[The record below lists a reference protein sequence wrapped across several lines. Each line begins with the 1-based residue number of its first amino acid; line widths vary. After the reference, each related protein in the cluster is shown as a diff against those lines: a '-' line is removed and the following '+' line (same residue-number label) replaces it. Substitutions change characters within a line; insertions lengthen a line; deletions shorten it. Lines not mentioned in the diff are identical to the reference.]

1 MEQLLYYFVMTQSV
15 AKQFHAALT
24 HLLSEEG
31 RGAQT
36 RLASE
41 QQIDRGYLNA
51 IVKQR
56 KLGSD
61 KIRERIADHFKMT
74 FEEMLSLGRRILSGE
89 DISVLKRNKMAEV
102 LSSAPHLDEQTKEIS
117 KIDFFPKQELASLSI
132 PDKIIQVIEILNAGS
147 GYDNLMSDFIG
158 AVHDMVSTKK
168 ENEALKNQ
176 LREIETRLVIL
187 EKQTDSEKE
196 NMQKLA

>member
-1 MEQLLYYFVMTQSV
+1 
-15 AKQFHAALT
+15 
-24 HLLSEEG
+24 LSEEG

-187 EKQTDSEKE
+187 EKQTDSEKRE
-196 NMQKLA
+196 YAKNWHKAFRA

>member
-1 MEQLLYYFVMTQSV
+1 MSQYV

-36 RLASE
+36 RLANE

-61 KIRERIADHFKMT
+61 KIRERIAEHFKMT
-74 FEEMLSLGRRILSGE
+74 FEEMLLLGRRILSGK
-89 DISVLKRNKMAEV
+89 DLSVLKGNKVAEV
-102 LSSAPHLDEQTKEIS
+102 LSSAPHLDEQEKNIS
-117 KIDFFPKQELASLSI
+117 KFDLVPKQELALSSI
-132 PDKIIQVIEILNAGS
+132 SDKIIQVIEILNAGS
-147 GYDNLMSDFIG
+147 GYDHLMSDFIG
-158 AVHDMVSTKK
+158 VVHGMVSTKK
-168 ENEALKNQ
+168 ENETLKNQ
-176 LREIETRLVIL
+176 LREVEARLAIL
-187 EKQTDSEKE
+187 EKQTDCEKIHGSSR
-196 NMQKLA
+196 KCVPGLR

>member
-1 MEQLLYYFVMTQSV
+1 MTQSV
-15 AKQFHAALT
+15 AKQFHAALI

-36 RLASE
+36 RLANE

-56 KLGSD
+56 KPGSD

-74 FEEMLSLGRRILSGE
+74 FEEMLSLGRRILGGE
-89 DISVLKRNKMAEV
+89 DIFVLKRNKMTEV
-102 LSSAPHLDEQTKEIS
+102 VSSFPHLNEQTKDIS
-117 KIDFFPKQELASLSI
+117 KLDLAQKQELSPSSV
-132 PDKIIQVIEILNAGS
+132 PDKIIQVIGILSAGG
-147 GYDNLMSDFIG
+147 GYDKLMSDFIG

-168 ENEALKNQ
+168 ENESLKNQ
-176 LREIETRLVIL
+176 LREIEERLAIL
-187 EKQTDSEKE
+187 EREIDCEKE

>member
-1 MEQLLYYFVMTQSV
+1 MIQSV

-36 RLASE
+36 RLANE

-61 KIRERIADHFKMT
+61 KIRERIAEFCLT
-74 FEEMLSLGRRILSGE
+74 RAF
-89 DISVLKRNKMAEV
+89 
-102 LSSAPHLDEQTKEIS
+102 
-117 KIDFFPKQELASLSI
+117 
-132 PDKIIQVIEILNAGS
+132 
-147 GYDNLMSDFIG
+147 
-158 AVHDMVSTKK
+158 AV
-168 ENEALKNQ
+168 
-176 LREIETRLVIL
+176 
-187 EKQTDSEKE
+187 
-196 NMQKLA
+196 

>member
-1 MEQLLYYFVMTQSV
+1 MIQSV

-24 HLLSEEG
+24 RLLSEEG

-36 RLASE
+36 RLANE

-89 DISVLKRNKMAEV
+89 DLSELKRSKMAEV
-102 LSSAPHLDEQTKEIS
+102 LPSASHLDEQSKEICE
-117 KIDFFPKQELASLSI
+117 IDFSPKQELRSLRNT
-132 PDKIIQVIEILNAGS
+132 DKIIQVIELLNAGG

-176 LREIETRLVIL
+176 LREIEARLVIL

>member
-1 MEQLLYYFVMTQSV
+1 MIQSV

-24 HLLSEEG
+24 RLLSEEG

-36 RLASE
+36 RLANE

-89 DISVLKRNKMAEV
+89 DLSVLKKNKMVEV
-102 LSSAPHLDEQTKEIS
+102 LASAPHLDEQTKDIS
-117 KIDFFPKQELASLSI
+117 KFYLAPKQELASLSI
-132 PDKIIQVIEILNAGS
+132 PDKLIQVIEILNAGS

-176 LREIETRLVIL
+176 LREIEARLAIL